1 MVFNLNHK
9 NLYQIDTKG
18 GNTKDSVTEAT
29 WALMA
34 GGISSITQN
43 AADTVDNQAYY
54 DGDGESSSDVTGLND
69 GFAFTGNRNVGDTAQ
84 DFIVSLKHKTGE
96 GRKVNIRHTSPD
108 GTVETAQYTL
118 SNIVITGGA
127 ANAKETLSFTAG
139 QNGRIYEEST
149 TPAPNPAG

>member
-29 WALMA
+29 WALLA

-43 AADTVDNQAYY
+43 AADTVDNQSYY

-69 GFAFTGNRNVGDTAQ
+69 GFAFTGNRKVGDVAQ
-84 DFIVSLKHKTGE
+84 DFIVGLKHKTGE

-108 GTVETAQYTL
+108 GKVETAQYTL

-139 QNGRIYEEST
+139 PNGRIYEEST
-149 TPAPNPAG
+149 TPALTPHG